1 MKGTADFYN
10 KTALEWAASGYSD
23 ESLIPALLDF
33 ARQFPAGSRFL
44 DLCGGCGYDSQRVH
58 DLGYEV
64 VGIDFSEDSI
74 RIARERNADIPFYVD
89 NILNDYSYVGTVDAI
104 FVIAGLVH
112 IETER
117 LREAF
122 FRMHRVLADDGRL
135 FITIREGNGKQIE
148 RSLATIDGEEY
159 DRNFIAH
166 TKEEMIQSA
175 KGLFCYVDEVGWDGT
190 VWHNYI
196 FQKQSSKRL

>member
-44 DLCGGCGYDSQRVH
+44 DLCCGCGYDSRRVH

-89 NILNDYSYVGTVDAI
+89 NILNDYSYVGAVDAI

-122 FRMHRVLADDGRL
+122 LRMHRVLADDGGCL
-135 FITIREGNGKQIE
+135 SPFAKETGSGSNGALQ
-148 RSLATIDGEEY
+148 RSMGRNTTATLS
-159 DRNFIAH
+159 R
-166 TKEEMIQSA
+166 IQ
-175 KGLFCYVDEVGWDGT
+175 K
-190 VWHNYI
+190 
-196 FQKQSSKRL
+196 KK